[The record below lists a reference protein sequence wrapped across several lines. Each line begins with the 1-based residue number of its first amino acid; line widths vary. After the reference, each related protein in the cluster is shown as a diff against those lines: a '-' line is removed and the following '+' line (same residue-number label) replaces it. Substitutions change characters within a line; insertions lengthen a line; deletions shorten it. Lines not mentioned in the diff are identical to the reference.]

1 MTDLSRLS
9 INQETI
15 KQWSLPELAEGCV
28 KAGIDKVG
36 LWRAPVQEYGV
47 ERTAQL
53 LTDAGIFVTSLCRGG
68 FFTALDPAERAR
80 ALDDNR
86 AAIDEAAALSTDTL
100 VLVSGGLPAGSR
112 DLPGA
117 RERIAEAL
125 AELGPYAQ
133 EQGVRL
139 AIEPLH
145 PMFAS
150 DRCVVSTLS
159 QALDIAERF
168 PAEQV
173 GVVVDTYHIWW
184 DDQAAAQIARA
195 GAGGRI
201 HSFQLADWITRS
213 RRAYWSDG
221 ANSATEASTSAHS
234 ARWSRPPASPGRSR
248 WRSSTRACGRGTAPK
263 FWRRSRPGTSS
274 TPAESGCEAAG
285 QRDRKGVQP
294 FGGLPGRILRRALP
308 GRDPGGSGSPDE
320 GGESERGP
328 VLDRAPFRL
337 TGPDSLASRNR
348 PAWTEPVRQP
358 SWIGFGAG

>member
-1 MTDLSRLS
+1 MSELGRLS

-47 ERTAQL
+47 ERTARL
-53 LTDAGIFVTSLCRGG
+53 LGDAGLSVTSLCRGG

-86 AAIDEAAALSTDTL
+86 AAVDEAAGLSTDTL
-100 VLVSGGLPAGSR
+100 VLVSGGLPPGSR
-112 DLPGA
+112 DLYGA
-117 RERIAEAL
+117 RERIADAL
-125 AELGPYAQ
+125 AELAPYAA
-133 EQGVRL
+133 ERGVRL

-173 GVVVDTYHIWW
+173 GVVVDTYHVWW
-184 DDQAAAQIARA
+184 DDQAPAQIARA

-201 HSFQLADWITRS
+201 HSFQLADWIT
-213 RRAYWSDG
+213 
-221 ANSATEASTSAHS
+221 
-234 ARWSRPPASPGRSR
+234 PLPAGVLL
-248 WRSSTRACGRGTAPK
+248 GRGQLGEGSVD
-263 FWRRSRPGTSS
+263 FREHRRLV
-274 TPAESGCEAAG
+274 EAAG
-285 QRDRKGVQP
+285 
-294 FGGLPGRILRRALP
+294 F
-308 GRDPGGSGSPDE
+308 
-320 GGESERGP
+320 
-328 VLDRAPFRL
+328 
-337 TGPDSLASRNR
+337 TGPIEVEIFNEALWVRDGAEVLAEVAARYLEH
-348 PAWTEPVRQP
+348 AC
-358 SWIGFGAG
+358 

>member
-1 MTDLSRLS
+1 MSDGRLS

-36 LWRAPVQEYGV
+36 LWRAPVQEYGI
-47 ERTAQL
+47 ERTARL
-53 LTDAGIFVTSLCRGG
+53 LADSGLSATSLCRGG
-68 FFTALDPAERAR
+68 FFTAIDPAERAR

-86 AAIDEAAALSTDTL
+86 AAVDEAAGLSTDTL
-100 VLVSGGLPAGSR
+100 VLVSGGLPAGSK
-112 DLPGA
+112 DLHGA
-117 RERIAEAL
+117 RERIADAL
-125 AELGPYAQ
+125 GELAPYAA
-133 EQGVRL
+133 ERGVRL

-201 HSFQLADWITRS
+201 HSFQLADWITPLPAGVLLGRGQLG
-213 RRAYWSDG
+213 DG
-221 ANSATEASTSAHS
+221 AVDFRAFRTLVEATGFDGPIEVEIFNEALW
-234 ARWSRPPASPGRSR
+234 ARDG
-248 WRSSTRACGRGTAPK
+248 
-263 FWRRSRPGTSS
+263 
-274 TPAESGCEAAG
+274 AE
-285 QRDRKGVQP
+285 
-294 FGGLPGRILRRALP
+294 
-308 GRDPGGSGSPDE
+308 
-320 GGESERGP
+320 
-328 VLDRAPFRL
+328 VLAEV
-337 TGPDSLASRNR
+337 ASRY
-348 PAWTEPVRQP
+348 AEH
-358 SWIGFGAG
+358 AC